1 MVAGLTKLYISCATE
16 EVKKKKCC
24 LNHSKLFPENIRAT
38 ALYATSVSN
47 PSHSGE
53 RSAGLVWSLFIYR
66 GFNLNNMF
74 QMRPVM
80 LFSTVA
86 LWLKLENSLLLPSL
100 FPSHPVSGL
109 CSLCRCS
116 TVLTTSLLVSGEDG
130 VSVDGTLTPQS

>member
-1 MVAGLTKLYISCATE
+1 
-16 EVKKKKCC
+16 
-24 LNHSKLFPENIRAT
+24 
-38 ALYATSVSN
+38 
-47 PSHSGE
+47 
-53 RSAGLVWSLFIYR
+53 
-66 GFNLNNMF
+66 
-74 QMRPVM
+74 M